1 MEWGRGHQGQH
12 RALCVARE
20 SCTSEGPSQ
29 ENVRVLHRNAVLE
42 PPGFRR
48 SSCLRT
54 LSRSVAAAERLAS
67 SPTSSLRCPASQ
79 VEVRRVPCLGPLS

>member
-12 RALCVARE
+12 RALCVSRE

-54 LSRSVAAAERLAS
+54 LSRSVAAEKIS
-67 SPTSSLRCPASQ
+67 FFSHIQPEMPSLT
-79 VEVRRVPCLGPLS
+79 G